1 MAINKVE
8 YGGDTLIDL
17 TSDSVTPEN
26 LLSGVTAHDA
36 SGKKITGTFDS
47 NKYLEKTGDAS
58 DTTVTFV
65 QATNRANISSKEK
78 FSVIMGKIAKFFA
91 DLKTVA
97 FTGKYSDLSGTPGI
111 VSKTANG
118 LCPKYGGTT
127 TKFLRD
133 DGTYA
138 EPTASVSGLST
149 LEQVT
154 AAATAGNVTDP
165 VGAGA
170 VNELNSSLGVDIKLI
185 DGVPYWSE
193 RGADTWNPFK
203 STTTDYVNW
212 INSLVPLI
220 SPQTSNSN
228 ITGNSINISPYQGYK
243 AFDENDLTNW
253 ISRSNNNISTS
264 NPHWICYKFSEP
276 TSVNLIKIIGNSTT
290 IPATIQGSNDGSTW
304 TDIKT
309 INVNATT
316 IYHSLEPGYNFLYFR
331 MLFTTHNVRWVQSD
345 VVGGPKTFYYVT
357 LYTIQFYNA

>member
-8 YGGDTLIDL
+8 YGGNTLIDL

-47 NKYLEKTGDAS
+47 DKYLEKTGDAS
-58 DTTVTFV
+58 NTTVIFT
-65 QATNRANISSKEK
+65 QATNRTNIYSKEK
-78 FSVIMGKIAKFFA
+78 LSVIMGKIAKFFA

-97 FTGKYSDLSGTPGI
+97 VTGKYSDLSGTPGV

-118 LCPKYGGTT
+118 LCPKNGGTT

-170 VNELNSSLGVDIKLI
+170 VNELNSSFAYDENGIYGYRRKVD
-185 DGVPYWSE
+185 
-193 RGADTWNPFK
+193 GADTVIPFK
-203 STTTDYVNW
+203 SGLNGTVEWLDSNDFNIPSDVDSCIVIALLGSYAQNYVPNMNHTLTLSKGDSTLLLDKVFLSTNIDGWW
-212 INSLVPLI
+212 IKGCI
-220 SPQTSNSN
+220 K
-228 ITGNSINISPYQGYK
+228 IFY
-243 AFDENDLTNW
+243 LTN
-253 ISRSNNNISTS
+253 
-264 NPHWICYKFSEP
+264 CK
-276 TSVNLIKIIGNSTT
+276 
-290 IPATIQGSNDGSTW
+290 GSNVTCSG
-304 TDIKT
+304 
-309 INVNATT
+309 N
-316 IYHSLEPGYNFLYFR
+316 YNHIMLY
-331 MLFTTHNVRWVQSD
+331 
-345 VVGGPKTFYYVT
+345 
-357 LYTIQFYNA
+357 